1 MKIAIY
7 GNEYQDRYFC
17 FLERMFDLLAL
28 SDVHT
33 SIDGN
38 FYEYLCR
45 VMNKHPQVDSVITD
59 NTTAE
64 ADVALS
70 IGGDGTFLRT
80 AEKVAQKGIPILGV
94 NTGHLGYLADA
105 NVEDIDN
112 VVKDLLSH
120 NYKIEERTVL
130 YVTSDAKDVVIDN
143 PYALNDVSIMR
154 QDTALMICMHTLV
167 NGYDLTTYK
176 GDGLIIS
183 TPTGS
188 TAYNL
193 SVGGP
198 ILEPT
203 SSNMVLSPISAHSLT
218 MRPLVL
224 RDDSEIRVT
233 TTSRVPMYRI
243 SVDGRPFSLPVGSTI
258 TVRKADFRVK
268 VIQHTDHNFADTL
281 RNKLMWGMDR
291 RQ

>member
-1 MKIAIY
+1 MRIAIY

-17 FLERMFDLLAL
+17 FLQRMFEILAQRE
-28 SDVHT
+28 VWV
-33 SIDGN
+33 SIDKD
-38 FYEYLCR
+38 FHEYLCR
-45 VMNKHPQVDSVITD
+45 KMHNAPSANEVVDGGSAID
-59 NTTAE
+59 
-64 ADVALS
+64 ADIALS

-80 AEKVAQKGIPILGV
+80 AEKVSRLGIPILGI

-105 NVEDIDN
+105 NMEDIDN
-112 VVKDLLSH
+112 VMESIFSGK
-120 NYKIEERTVL
+120 YKIEQRTVL
-130 YVTSDAKDVVIDN
+130 HVESNTGIVIDN
-143 PYALNDVSIMR
+143 PFALNEVAIMR
-154 QDTALMICMHTLV
+154 QDTALMISMHTYV
-167 NGYDLTTYK
+167 NGRELTTYK

-203 SSNMVLSPISAHSLT
+203 SRSMVLSPISAHSLT

-224 RDDSEIRVT
+224 RDDCEIRIT
-233 TTSRVPMYRI
+233 TTSRVARYCV
-243 SVDGRPFSLPVGSTI
+243 SVDGRPFTFPVGSTI

-268 VIQHTDHNFADTL
+268 VIQHLDHNFADTL
-281 RNKLMWGMDR
+281 RSKLMWGMDR

>member
-1 MKIAIY
+1 MRIAIY

-17 FLERMFDLLAL
+17 FLERMFDILGQ
-28 SDVHT
+28 SDAWVL
-33 SIDGN
+33 IDKD

-45 VMNKHPQVDSVITD
+45 KMRCALDVDEVTCCG
-59 NTTAE
+59 ARVE

-80 AEKVAQKGIPILGV
+80 AEKVSRLGIPILGI

-105 NVEDIDN
+105 NMEDIDN
-112 VVKDLLSH
+112 VMENIFSGK
-120 NYKIEERTVL
+120 YKIEERTVL
-130 YVTSDAKDVVIDN
+130 HVTSDTDIEIDN
-143 PYALNDVSIMR
+143 PFALNEVAIMR
-154 QDTALMICMHTLV
+154 QDTALMISMHTYV
-167 NGYDLTTYK
+167 NNRELTTYK

-203 SSNMVLSPISAHSLT
+203 SRSMVLSPISAHSLT

-224 RDDSEIRVT
+224 RDDCEICIT
-233 TTSRVPMYRI
+233 TTSRVARYCV
-243 SVDGRPFSLPVGSTI
+243 SVDGRPFSFPVGSTVTI
-258 TVRKADFRVK
+258 RKADYRVK
-268 VIQHTDHNFADTL
+268 VIQHLDHNFADTL
-281 RNKLMWGMDR
+281 RSKLMWGMDR
-291 RQ
+291 RK